1 MQNVQSISP
10 GFTPPTTH
18 EIGDSVHQGTLP
30 VGPTGKVYLGGGGV
44 PWAKRC
50 ALTQTES
57 PSSKL
62 LFMVLA
68 SFVNGPD
75 EAAWPSQSTLAT
87 MTGLTARGVRNATKQ
102 LEAAGRIR
110 VERMGG
116 DRGIRY
122 WLEAEVSSPS
132 RRKSV
137 PVEAEVSSP
146 EVTNEGTKRSTGAQ
160 PTQDSGSYGSDNQLD
175 RYTCSC
181 GNSWPKSHGPV
192 CFQCHKSV
200 QKSGRLQ
207 SQYAARY
214 RSAHNPGLAAP
225 EPGKYDFL
233 FEGDDAPLPSTAI
246 ERDEGK
252 EELCGPR
259 T

>member
-10 GFTPPTTH
+10 GFTPPPTTH

-102 LEAAGRIR
+102 LEASGRIR

-122 WLEAEVSSPS
+122 WLEAEVSSPE
-132 RRKSV
+132 V
-137 PVEAEVSSP
+137 P
-146 EVTNEGTKRSTGAQ
+146 NEGTKRSTGAQ
-160 PTQDSGSYGSDNQLD
+160 PTLDSGSNGSDNQLD
-175 RYTCSC
+175 RYTCPC

-225 EPGKYDFL
+225 EPGKYDCL

>member
-1 MQNVQSISP
+1 MQNAASVSLNPTSVSSHKISD
-10 GFTPPTTH
+10 T
-18 EIGDSVHQGTLP
+18 DRQQTLP
-30 VGPTGKVYLGGGGV
+30 VGPTGVVHRGGV

-50 ALTQTES
+50 ALTPTPS

-62 LFMVLA
+62 VFMVLA

-137 PVEAEVSSP
+137 PVEAEVNSP
-146 EVTNEGTKRSTGAQ
+146 EVRTSEGTNDKAAAAPLVNVS
-160 PTQDSGSYGSDNQLD
+160 D
-175 RYTCSC
+175 RYECSC
-181 GNSWPKSHGPV
+181 GNSWPKSKGEV
-192 CFQCHKSV
+192 CYQCRTSV
-200 QKSGRLQ
+200 RSGSRLLHE
-207 SQYAARY
+207 YGDRY
-214 RSAHNPGLAAP
+214 RAAHHAGQARPT
-225 EPGKYDFL
+225 PGKYDDL
-233 FEGDDAPLPSTAI
+233 FE
-246 ERDEGK
+246 
-252 EELCGPR
+252 
-259 T
+259 

>member
-1 MQNVQSISP
+1 MHNVQSISP

-122 WLEAEVSSPS
+122 WLEAEVSSPL
-132 RRKSV
+132 
-137 PVEAEVSSP
+137 
-146 EVTNEGTKRSTGAQ
+146 G
-160 PTQDSGSYGSDNQLD
+160 GSQF
-175 RYTCSC
+175 R
-181 GNSWPKSHGPV
+181 
-192 CFQCHKSV
+192 
-200 QKSGRLQ
+200 
-207 SQYAARY
+207 
-214 RSAHNPGLAAP
+214 
-225 EPGKYDFL
+225 
-233 FEGDDAPLPSTAI
+233 
-246 ERDEGK
+246 
-252 EELCGPR
+252 
-259 T
+259 